1 MSKVWIGLL
10 LCIFVICVYVDKSNH
25 SSSSSS
31 GISGSVSTTA
41 ATKEK
46 PAIKNASATGKTTR
60 IASNLEVCV
69 FLLVGVMM
77 DAGARL

>member
-1 MSKVWIGLL
+1 MDWSFIVY
-10 LCIFVICVYVDKSNH
+10 FRSCVYVDKSNH
-25 SSSSSS
+25 DSSSGS
-31 GISGSVSTTA
+31 GISGSGSTTA

-69 FLLVGVMM
+69 FLPAGVMT
-77 DAGARL
+77 DAGT